1 MTVLLVILAVVG
13 IVAAMLAAVL
23 LSPLSVRIRYG
34 QTLEVHAGLSFVKF
48 KVFPKKEKKKKE
60 KIKTKTKKT
69 PSAKAVPKTP
79 KTRLADDNTKTAYE
93 KTDGQKANKKE
104 LSDTLK
110 LVFEII
116 KSVFDVMGKRASI
129 RIDELYAVISKPDA
143 ADTAVAFGLC
153 GGILSNILAFTSNFR
168 KAVIN
173 DKNIGIE
180 PDFVTG
186 KSRFSADITISIM
199 AGALLYSLIRGYLKG
214 VLGKK

>member
-34 QTLEVHAGLSFVKF
+34 QTLEVYAGLSFVKF

-60 KIKTKTKKT
+60 KIKTSIP
-69 PSAKAVPKTP
+69 PSAKSVSKTP
-79 KTRLADDNTKTAYE
+79 ETKGVDDSTKNADE

-129 RIDELYAVISKPDA
+129 KIDELHAVISKPDA

>member
-34 QTLEVHAGLSFVKF
+34 QTLEVYAGLSFVKF

-60 KIKTKTKKT
+60 KIKAKKT
-69 PSAKAVPKTP
+69 SSAKAVSKTSETKGSDDSTKP
-79 KTRLADDNTKTAYE
+79 ADE
-93 KTDGQKANKKE
+93 KTDGQKENKKE

-129 RIDELYAVISKPDA
+129 RIDELHAVISKPDA

-186 KSRFSADITISIM
+186 KSRFSTDITISIM

>member
-34 QTLEVHAGLSFVKF
+34 QTLEVYAGLSFVKF

-60 KIKTKTKKT
+60 KIKTKKT

-153 GGILSNILAFTSNFR
+153 GGILSNILAFASNFR

>member
-34 QTLEVHAGLSFVKF
+34 QTLEVYAGLSFVKF

-60 KIKTKTKKT
+60 KIKTKKT